1 MTRGPLRPI
10 PVMDGPRSRV
20 EPDTRRSGYGSA
32 SRPASASMAVIAC
45 LRGVLVV
52 ALHADLSA
60 VLAIHSQPE
69 APWGARLM
77 LPSCIDRMAMVT
89 YRSGTHGG
97 PIVDVFNDEINRRR
111 LPSIPALAAEASADP
126 VISVARRLPA
136 S

>member
-1 MTRGPLRPI
+1 MQKDVDITFGADHYILVVATARAAF
-10 PVMDGPRSRV
+10 
-20 EPDTRRSGYGSA
+20 T
-32 SRPASASMAVIAC
+32 ASMAVIAC

-111 LPSIPALAAEASADP
+111 LPSIPALAAEAS
-126 VISVARRLPA
+126 LP
-136 S
+136 